1 MRCRPRLRY
10 RFHTTPS
17 MATMDETPTGV
28 PGGNPDFERLVGEGR
43 RRAHELL
50 ATQRGHLNSLERK
63 LQEQIERLTAEL
75 AHDEA
80 ETAQRVAHLDRQEEA
95 LERIK
100 QDLDEREQ
108 EWRQAQDLANRRQ
121 RSLAAQLCKR
131 QEDLEARE
139 RAIEAAETAG
149 RDSRRELT
157 VAQEELAR
165 DREELTR
172 QRDKLAQKLTE
183 LEQEREALATA
194 QDETKAQRRHIA
206 KEFQARHAAHLAEL
220 DKRREEIKRLSG
232 VQHTQLEAQLA
243 TAIQEREALAQQ
255 VEEFRKEITAS
266 DDEIDLLGKHIQA
279 QENELS
285 SLRQDHDRLSQELA
299 VGGLASGVGAE
310 EIARLRHERD
320 ALETRL
326 LQAEAQATKSSSG
339 DSKRDDLQRRFE
351 LAVEDVRDLKRRN
364 AELESKLANARSGG
378 GVAPEPANGGKLDW
392 EAQKRKLLEALEA
405 DADEEHDEDREQER
419 LTIEGT
425 IRITDAVV
433 AEKDREIA
441 ELKQMLEEQSSSLGG
456 VAVGAAAIAGIL
468 DENELIQQERENLRQ
483 LQAEWQEKLRKA
495 EIDLSVERAKI
506 ARDRAELDERL
517 LALQDRNADPDPP
530 AVPGDSK
537 AGGSKPG
544 RGRWLSRLGLKDEEK

>member
-1 MRCRPRLRY
+1 
-10 RFHTTPS
+10 

-28 PGGNPDFERLVGEGR
+28 PGGNPDFEQLVGEGR

-50 ATQRGHLNSLERK
+50 AMQRGHLNSLERK

-80 ETAQRVAHLDRQEEA
+80 ETAQRVAHLDRQEET
-95 LERIK
+95 LDRIK
-100 QDLDEREQ
+100 QDLDDREQ

-139 RAIEAAETAG
+139 RAIESAEIAG
-149 RDSRRELT
+149 RDARRELI
-157 VAQEELAR
+157 VAQEEVAK
-165 DREELTR
+165 DREELAR
-172 QRDKLAQKLTE
+172 QRDKLTQRISE
-183 LEQEREALATA
+183 IEQERETLATLR
-194 QDETKAQRRHIA
+194 DETKAQRRHIA
-206 KEFQARHAAHLAEL
+206 REFQAQHTAHLAEL
-220 DKRREEIKRLSG
+220 DKRREEIKQLSG
-232 VQHTQLEAQLA
+232 VQHSQLESQLSA
-243 TAIQEREALAQQ
+243 AIKERDTLAHQL
-255 VEEFRKEITAS
+255 EEFRKEIDAS
-266 DDEIDLLGKHIQA
+266 DEEIALLGKHIQA
-279 QENELS
+279 LEGELS
-285 SLRQDHDRLSQELA
+285 SLRQEHDRLSQELA
-299 VGGLASGVGAE
+299 VGSTVGGASASGE
-310 EIARLRHERD
+310 EIVRLRQDRDTLAER
-320 ALETRL
+320 LV
-326 LQAEAQATKSSSG
+326 QAEAQAAKSGSS
-339 DSKRDDLQRRFE
+339 DTKRDDLQRRFE

-364 AELESKLANARSGG
+364 AELENKLAAARAGG

-392 EAQKRKLLEALEA
+392 EAQKRKLLAALEA
-405 DADEEHDEDREQER
+405 DDDHEHDEEREQER

-433 AEKDREIA
+433 AEKDREIT

-506 ARDRAELDERL
+506 ARDRAELDEKL
-517 LALQDRNADPDPP
+517 LAIQDRNADPDPS
-530 AVPGDSK
+530 AASSDSK
-537 AGGSKPG
+537 AGTSKPG
-544 RGRWLSRLGLKDEEK
+544 RGRWLSRLGLKEDEK